1 LISTLAE
8 LIQQS
13 ELSQILRN
21 SFWLYPLIN
30 TGHIFGFALLIG
42 SIIPFDLKLLGLWP
56 SVQLNVFVKVL
67 RPVAITGAALAI
79 LFGLLLFITRPVD
92 YLQSDLFISKIVLL
106 FFALL
111 NILLLSFSSAWQQ
124 ALTNNTWSSRVKSH
138 AFLSLI
144 LWIAI
149 LILGR
154 LIGYR

>member
-1 LISTLAE
+1 M
-8 LIQQS
+8 QQS
-13 ELSQILRN
+13 ELSQLLRN

-30 TGHIFGFALLIG
+30 TAHIFGFALLIG

-56 SVQLNVFVKVL
+56 SVSLNVFIKIL
-67 RPVAITGAALAI
+67 RPVAISGVVLAI
-79 LFGLLLFITRPVD
+79 IFGLLLFITRPVD
-92 YLQSDLFISKIVLL
+92 YLQSNIFILKIGLL
-106 FFALL
+106 FLALL
-111 NILLLSFSSAWQQ
+111 NILCLSFCNAWQQ
-124 ALTNNTWSSRVKSH
+124 ALNNNVSSNRIKIQ